1 MPRPRLAAGRAA
13 PAAAQMNLQELPAA
27 PLHPLPPSQ
36 RLGSKVLLK
45 TYPPLVS
52 FPTQLCCGREDLGSG
67 RSSHNPC
74 LRSNKRSSPP
84 RHFSPGL
91 PFLCHSVL
99 PAALTHPSSSP
110 SVPCGREVSEELV
123 HSWAATVAE
132 SSFSP
137 WIFRAP

>member
-13 PAAAQMNLQELPAA
+13 PAAAQMNLQELPAT
-27 PLHPLPPSQ
+27 PLLPFH
-36 RLGSKVLLK
+36 RGIGSNVLLK
-45 TYPPLVS
+45 TYPRLAS

-74 LRSNKRSSPP
+74 LCSNKRSSPP

-91 PFLCHSVL
+91 PFLRHSVL
-99 PAALTHPSSSP
+99 PAALTHPSCPP
-110 SVPCGREVSEELV
+110 SVPCGHEVSKELV
-123 HSWAATVAE
+123 HSWAATVVE